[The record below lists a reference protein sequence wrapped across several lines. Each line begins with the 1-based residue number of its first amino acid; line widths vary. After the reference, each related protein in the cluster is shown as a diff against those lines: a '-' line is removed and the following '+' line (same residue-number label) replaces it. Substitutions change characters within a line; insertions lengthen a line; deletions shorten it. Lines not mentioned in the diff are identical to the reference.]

1 MERAVRSE
9 QRHGYAAAVA
19 DLWEPLARALTRLE
33 RIAETTPDE
42 IVRESR
48 DELPSLQYTLHR
60 SAELALG
67 LRPPARAAPAHA
79 ELVEALAQARD
90 STADV
95 ALGVDELD
103 DELVERLLPEWRG
116 ALFRVRLARLRALER
131 TPLPAA
137 AEPFERLAPPPR
149 EASASA
155 LVATALVIVGAL
167 VFTAGAVLA
176 AWPLWAAGLA
186 LFGGGF
192 ALFRP

>member
-9 QRHGYAAAVA
+9 ERHGYAAAVA

-33 RIAETTPDE
+33 RIAEGMPDE
-42 IVRESR
+42 IVADARE
-48 DELPSLQYTLHR
+48 ELPGLQYTLHR

-79 ELVEALAQARD
+79 ELVEALGQARD

-95 ALGVDELD
+95 AYAVEELD
-103 DELVERLLPEWRG
+103 EELVERLLPEWRG

-137 AEPFERLAPPPR
+137 EAPFERLDTRHEP
-149 EASASA
+149 SASA

-192 ALFRP
+192 VLFRP

>member
-9 QRHGYAAAVA
+9 ERHGYAAAVA

-33 RIAETTPDE
+33 RIAEGMPDE
-42 IVRESR
+42 IVADARE
-48 DELPSLQYTLHR
+48 ELPGLQYTLHR

-79 ELVEALAQARD
+79 ELVEALGQARD

-95 ALGVDELD
+95 AYAVEELD
-103 DELVERLLPEWRG
+103 EELVERLLPEWRG

-137 AEPFERLAPPPR
+137 EAPFERLHARHEP
-149 EASASA
+149 SASA

-192 ALFRP
+192 VLFRP